1 MKMWISSSLNWELRK
16 FPSYD
21 LESRRDEGKIS
32 RGGRTR
38 KQTTFSWVSQGRF
51 CRPTMLGWRP
61 HVQEFVQGIYAAQ
74 RRPHVQDLCGTN
86 WTAYGS
92 WIGKEWER
100 MWEGLREGES
110 DQNTLY
116 KLLKKLIKNKG
127 NLVYLIICKTSVFPY
142 LLLKTSHI
150 FYSYI
155 MIIFPSHC
163 SFFIGKKK
171 PQERK

>member
-1 MKMWISSSLNWELRK
+1 MIWNLEETKERSAEEEEPGSKPLS
-16 FPSYD
+16 
-21 LESRRDEGKIS
+21 LESLRIDSVGPPCSGEGHTSK
-32 RGGRTR
+32 TR
-38 KQTTFSWVSQGRF
+38 WKS
-51 CRPTMLGWRP
+51 
-61 HVQEFVQGIYAAQ
+61 
-74 RRPHVQDLCGTN
+74 
-86 WTAYGS
+86 TAYGS
-92 WIGKEWER
+92 WIGEEWER

-155 MIIFPSHC
+155 MIIFPPHC
-163 SFFIGKKK
+163 SFFIGTKKKK